1 MNNTPHKISEYKG
14 QRFGRLEARA
24 DDPNNSKVG
33 THWWFLCDCGNYVSR
48 RATSV
53 LKGRTQS
60 CGCKRGDW
68 LKAMRK
74 DMREVSELREEARK
88 AFLAG
93 CDYGTDYY
101 NEGCLGTPEREIGYQ
116 QWRAGQ

>member
-74 DMREVSELREEARK
+74 DMREVSKLRAEIESLHQDVYDLK
-88 AFLAG
+88 WC
-93 CDYGTDYY
+93 CDDI
-101 NEGCLGTPEREIGYQ
+101 ERRQGKD
-116 QWRAGQ
+116 A